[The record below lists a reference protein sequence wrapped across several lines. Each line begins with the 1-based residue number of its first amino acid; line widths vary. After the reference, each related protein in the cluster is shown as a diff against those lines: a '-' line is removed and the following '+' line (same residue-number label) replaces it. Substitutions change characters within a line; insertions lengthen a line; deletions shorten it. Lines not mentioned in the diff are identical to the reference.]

1 MENTVIR
8 WRCGAARLD
17 VGQFA
22 AQCINGRGKAR
33 GMIGQGL
40 SVPGM
45 GARLV
50 EKLAVHGGAA
60 FAGFE
65 PQGQHGGAWRA
76 SAPAEP
82 CAHRA
87 G

>member
-40 SVPGM
+40 SVPGI
-45 GARLV
+45 GAR
-50 EKLAVHGGAA
+50 
-60 FAGFE
+60 
-65 PQGQHGGAWRA
+65 
-76 SAPAEP
+76 
-82 CAHRA
+82 
-87 G
+87 